1 MLILPLI
8 RAIGTEVLSIFIVD
22 TPVSLFYDVPTD
34 LNELDLIAKGG
45 EMGKQLN
52 DRAVTVILSNE
63 IGYERIAMA
72 CSASFAQMF
81 GCSPERIEDLKTV
94 VAEAAINAMEHG
106 NKGRADAR
114 VIVYMNCRD
123 DAINVSVIDEGDGIK
138 ELPPNPN
145 TERIIDELDP
155 PTGFGVF
162 LINQLADKVEYNQM
176 TDEGHAVRMAINMR

>member
-1 MLILPLI
+1 M
-8 RAIGTEVLSIFIVD
+8 V
-22 TPVSLFYDVPTD
+22 
-34 LNELDLIAKGG
+34 K
-45 EMGKQLN
+45 KLN
-52 DRAVTVILSNE
+52 DRAVAVILKNE

-106 NKGRADAR
+106 NKGRADAQ
-114 VIVYMNCRD
+114 VIVYLNC
-123 DAINVSVIDEGDGIK
+123 AYGFINVSVIDEGEGIK
-138 ELPPNPN
+138 ELPPDPN

-155 PTGFGVF
+155 PTGYGVF

-176 TDEGHAVRMAINMR
+176 TDEGHAVKMAINML

>member
-1 MLILPLI
+1 M
-8 RAIGTEVLSIFIVD
+8 
-22 TPVSLFYDVPTD
+22 
-34 LNELDLIAKGG
+34 
-45 EMGKQLN
+45 
-52 DRAVTVILSNE
+52 ILSNE

-106 NKGRADAR
+106 NKGRADAQ
-114 VIVYMNCRD
+114 VIVYLNYRD
-123 DAINVSVIDEGDGIK
+123 DAINVSVIDEGEGIK
-138 ELPPNPN
+138 ELPPDPD

-155 PTGFGVF
+155 PTGYGVF

-176 TDEGHAVRMAINMR
+176 TEEGHAVRMAINMR